1 MICTKYLY
9 LLAVQL
15 FGGNGL
21 RKRRTNMPTLCF
33 KKNMMKLIKS
43 FSYAW
48 AGMKSCFESELNF
61 RIHLIAAIAAII
73 FSLMFSISAT
83 EWIAV
88 GFCIAFVTAMEMMNT
103 AIEKLCDMVHK
114 ESHPVIKK
122 IKDIAAGAVLLSA
135 VFSLI
140 TAAIIFL
147 PKIIMYFK

>member
-1 MICTKYLY
+1 
-9 LLAVQL
+9 
-15 FGGNGL
+15 
-21 RKRRTNMPTLCF
+21 
-33 KKNMMKLIKS
+33 MKLIKS